1 MLALRYFKSIP
12 RYLMVRSLTPLWSDI
27 GTSPLSCLKL
37 VETPEPELPNA
48 DWVKIKP
55 RLSGICGSDV
65 AVIQSQGS
73 TYFTPFSSTPFTF
86 GHEVVGTIAE
96 VGATVR
102 GVKTGDRV
110 ILEPSLNCTARGISP
125 VCRTCAAGNTGNC
138 ENVTCG
144 CLAPGLLTGFCDTTG
159 GAWSSA
165 FVAHTSQL
173 HPVPAALSDE
183 EAVLVEPFCCALHA
197 ALKANL
203 SQHQN
208 ILVLGCGVIGLL
220 QIAAL
225 RLVGFAGQIFATAR
239 YPHQAKM
246 AAQLGADLVLPT
258 GAELYDKIVH
268 LTHAKSYTPELSK
281 PVLLGGVDCTF
292 DCIASDRTLDDA
304 LRLTRSQGQVIVVGR
319 PGIAKGIDWTTLW
332 HQELEVIGA
341 YTYGQET
348 FRGETLSTFA
358 LALRLIAQSGGLLKP
373 LVTGYFPLSDYRQA
387 LQVAT
392 APSRHAAIKTVF
404 DFR

>member
-12 RYLMVRSLTPLWSDI
+12 RYLMVRSLTPLWSEI

-37 VETPEPELPNA
+37 VETPEPQLPNA

-65 AVIQSQGS
+65 SVIQSQGS
-73 TYFTPFSSTPFTF
+73 TYFTPFTSTPFTF
-86 GHEVVGTIAE
+86 GHEVVGTVAE
-96 VGATVR
+96 VGANVS
-102 GVKTGDRV
+102 GLQTGDRV
-110 ILEPSLNCTARGISP
+110 VIEPSLPCAARGITP
-125 VCRTCAAGNTGNC
+125 VCRTCASGNPGNC

-144 CLAPGLLTGFCDTTG
+144 CLAPGLLTGFCATTG
-159 GAWSSA
+159 GAWSHA
-165 FVAHTSQL
+165 FVAHASQI
-173 HPVPAALSDE
+173 HPVPAPLSDE
-183 EAVLVEPFCCALHA
+183 EAVLIEPFCCALHA
-197 ALKANL
+197 ALKAN
-203 SQHQN
+203 SQHQT
-208 ILVLGCGVIGLL
+208 ILVLGCGIIGLL

-225 RLVGFAGQIFATAR
+225 RLVGFSGQIFATAR

-246 AAQLGADLVLPT
+246 AKQLGADLVLPT
-258 GAELYDKIVH
+258 GAELYDKIVE
-268 LTHAKSYTPELSK
+268 LTHAKAYTPELSK

-304 LRLTRSQGQVIVVGR
+304 LRLTHSQGQVIIVGK
-319 PGIAKGIDWTTLW
+319 PAIPKGIDWTTLW

-348 FRGETLSTFA
+348 FQGETLSTFA
-358 LALRLIAQSGGLLKP
+358 LALRLVAQSGGLLKP
-373 LVTGYFPLSDYRQA
+373 LVTGYFPLTDYRQA

-392 APSRHAAIKTVF
+392 APSRHAAFKTVF